1 MKRNYP
7 VKSDPW
13 KGIATRPIGPGTFRL
28 VSDERSLARR
38 AATLIEMELK
48 AKPDLL
54 LCVSSGRTPTGT
66 YDALVAVARRTPRRF
81 AQLRLIKIDEWAGLP
96 ADHPASCELYLQ
108 EHLVRPLGIPKSR
121 YASLQG
127 DTPDPAAEC
136 RRVERWLDRNGP
148 IDLCILG
155 LGENGHVALNEPS
168 DAMEPEVH
176 VLPLSSRSRQHPMI
190 RTMRPKPT
198 HGITLGMAAILQS
211 RRILLLV
218 SGTHKRAM
226 LNRLR
231 ERRISTRFPASLLW
245 LHPHVTVICD
255 RAATGQ

>member
-1 MKRNYP
+1 M
-7 VKSDPW
+7 KSDSHERTPLESV
-13 KGIATRPIGPGTFRL
+13 GPGTFCI
-28 VSDERSLARR
+28 VNDERSLGRR
-38 AATLIEMELK
+38 AAALIEAELK
-48 AKPDLL
+48 RKPDLL

-66 YDALVAVARRTPRRF
+66 YDAMVAAARQMPRRF

-108 EHLVRPLGIPKSR
+108 EHLVRPLGIPRSR

-168 DAMEPEVH
+168 DAMEPGVH
-176 VLPLSSRSRQHPMI
+176 VVPLSSRSRQHPMI

-198 HGITLGMAAILQS
+198 HGLTLGMAAVLQS

-245 LHPHVTVICD
+245 LHPDVTVICD